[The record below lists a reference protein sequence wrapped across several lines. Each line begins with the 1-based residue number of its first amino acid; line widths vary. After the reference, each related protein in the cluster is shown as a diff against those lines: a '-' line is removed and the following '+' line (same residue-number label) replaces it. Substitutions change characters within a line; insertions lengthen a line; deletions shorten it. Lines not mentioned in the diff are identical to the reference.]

1 MVTLVGVAYR
11 GNIALEDIAVDF
23 EVEPTFA
30 NDGVGFGVR
39 ESVTL
44 HGKISE
50 SERVRLERTSGHCP
64 VGQAM
69 TKGSIQVE
77 DEFQWSTGE
86 TDSTSTSSKDL
97 HPKDRDL
104 PGIPLGTVNAKY
116 LLDTK
121 EHDEIGALTH
131 EGEAKVTV
139 RCANLTRSSGLIILG
154 GHSFQGLGAWFIPAD
169 PCRLGSVHRG
179 YAG

>member
-50 SERVRLERTSGHCP
+50 SERVRLERASRHCP

-86 TDSTSTSSKDL
+86 TVSASPSSKDP
-97 HPKDRDL
+97 HPLDGDL
-104 PGIPLGTVNAKY
+104 PAIPLGTVHAKY

-139 RCANLTRSSGLIILG
+139 RCANLTRSSGWIILG
-154 GHSFQGLGAWFIPAD
+154 GHSFQGWVP
-169 PCRLGSVHRG
+169 GSFPLIH
-179 YAG
+179 AG